1 MSEASMGKLNSTT
14 PSHSTNEK
22 DKDKKNGVE
31 TDTKDSIPFHA
42 ISKDDNQNIDQ
53 YLLGVLDMIDANSEA
68 MCLSDMYIED
78 IIKGKQY

>member
-1 MSEASMGKLNSTT
+1 MGKVSSTT
-14 PSHSTNEK
+14 PSPTTKEQ

-31 TDTKDSIPFHA
+31 TDTKESIPFHA

-53 YLLGVLDMIDANSEA
+53 YLLGVLDMVDANSES

-78 IIKGKQY
+78 IIKRKQY

>member
-14 PSHSTNEK
+14 TSPSTNEK
-22 DKDKKNGVE
+22 GKNKKNGVE

-42 ISKDDNQNIDQ
+42 ISKDDNQNVDQ
-53 YLLGVLDMIDANSEA
+53 YLLGVLDMIDSNSEA

-78 IIKGKQY
+78 IIKDKQY

>member
-1 MSEASMGKLNSTT
+1 MSEASMGKVSSTT
-14 PSHSTNEK
+14 PSPTTKEQ

-31 TDTKDSIPFHA
+31 TDTKESIPFHA

-53 YLLGVLDMIDANSEA
+53 YLLGVLDMVDANSES

-78 IIKGKQY
+78 IIKRKQY

>member
-14 PSHSTNEK
+14 PSLSANEK
-22 DKDKKNGVE
+22 GKDKKNGFE
-31 TDTKDSIPFHA
+31 TDTKESIPFHA

>member
-1 MSEASMGKLNSTT
+1 MSEASMAKVNSTT
-14 PSHSTNEK
+14 PSPSTNEK
-22 DKDKKNGVE
+22 GKDKKNGVE

-53 YLLGVLDMIDANSEA
+53 YLHGVLDMIDANSEA

-78 IIKGKQY
+78 IIKGKQH

>member
-1 MSEASMGKLNSTT
+1 MSEASTGKLNSTT
-14 PSHSTNEK
+14 PSPSTNEK
-22 DKDKKNGVE
+22 GKDKKNGVE

>member
-22 DKDKKNGVE
+22 GKDKKNGVE

-68 MCLSDMYIED
+68 MSLSDMYIED
-78 IIKGKQY
+78 IIKGKKY